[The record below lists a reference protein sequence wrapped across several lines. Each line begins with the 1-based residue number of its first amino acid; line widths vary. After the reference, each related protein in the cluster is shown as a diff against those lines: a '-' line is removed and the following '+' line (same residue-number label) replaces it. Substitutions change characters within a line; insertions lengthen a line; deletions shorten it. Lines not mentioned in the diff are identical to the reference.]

1 MKTRFK
7 FQHITYMFIFFIT
20 ANMSLVFSQTSKADP
35 KDAQGWFGAKIKA
48 DLPNGWGGS
57 ADYQSRYINNFKS
70 YNGSYIT
77 VGVTKKINNLLELQA
92 DCRLALVQK
101 GTYYRGSLGVEGTKG
116 FGDFDFGLRM
126 LVQNQLQEFDE
137 EYKNNQRESYWRA
150 RFETNYSPT
159 KAITIYTSTEPVM
172 KFQGVRT
179 VDNWRNIIGIKLKIA
194 NRTKLNLYYMHR
206 LDYAKAS
213 YDRLF
218 QVAGVNLDYT
228 LKIKKSNLGGHYL
241 ISK

>member
-1 MKTRFK
+1 M
-7 FQHITYMFIFFIT
+7 
-20 ANMSLVFSQTSKADP
+20 
-35 KDAQGWFGAKIKA
+35 
-48 DLPNGWGGS
+48 
-57 ADYQSRYINNFKS
+57 
-70 YNGSYIT
+70 
-77 VGVTKKINNLLELQA
+77 TKKINNLLELQA